1 MKVCAINGSPRP
13 EGNTAYALSLV
24 LEELEKEGIETQV
37 IQVGGKA
44 IHGCV
49 GCGGCAQTGRCVF
62 DDGVNEWVD
71 LLEQADGILVG
82 TPVYYAGM
90 NGTLK
95 CFLDR
100 AFYSRGRKMRHKV
113 AAAVAAVR
121 RTGGMT
127 ALEDINRFFTI
138 SEMLVVSSNYWNV
151 IHGSKP
157 GEAQQDLE
165 GQQIMSLLGKN
176 MAWMLKMR
184 DMAGQQAGE
193 PEKEKKIG
201 MNFIR

>member
-1 MKVCAINGSPRP
+1 
-13 EGNTAYALSLV
+13 
-24 LEELEKEGIETQV
+24 
-37 IQVGGKA
+37 
-44 IHGCV
+44 
-49 GCGGCAQTGRCVF
+49 
-62 DDGVNEWVD
+62 
-71 LLEQADGILVG
+71 
-82 TPVYYAGM
+82 M

-165 GQQIMSLLGKN
+165 GQQIMRLLGKN

-184 DMAGQQAGE
+184 EMAGQQAGE